1 MKNKGYKD
9 TAFNIVDYLSSF
21 VIFLITTKL
30 LISKLGTDGYGFY
43 MFFSSLIG
51 TFGLVDLGMGM
62 AVSKYLSQY
71 IHHKEFDKGMEVITQ
86 AVVFYLIAGF
96 IFSALVIFFASE
108 LLWIFGFEEKFYKIG
123 KTILFVTIAIFLVNL
138 FISIGNNVLV
148 AFECWQMISV
158 LNIVF
163 KLTGAYLLVQIV
175 ESDIAYNQKLVY
187 LFCALLLIGVIKLIV
202 YSIVSFKLYPN
213 FRFLKPRQ
221 EIKYNMNHFLKW
233 SSLQYVLSLAVGH
246 LDKIIISRLFGMD
259 IMGVYGFVVNAFAYL
274 FGFIASSF
282 KIFYPKLSKIHA
294 DNDHMHLNRYL
305 KLLLVGS
312 IGLTVIV
319 SSISVAL
326 WTPTVSWYINPGFA
340 EKSFWFFTL
349 FAIYLVARA
358 PEIIIS
364 YFFNATASPDV
375 LVRNVI
381 VGALVTIVGYLIY
394 VPLFDSYGLILAQIT
409 GSIAIYI
416 YLLWLLK
423 LKGFNY
429 FSNIRPL

>member
-1 MKNKGYKD
+1 MKNKAYID
-9 TAFNIVDYLSSF
+9 TSFNIADYLSSF

-71 IHHKEFDKGMEVITQ
+71 IHHKEYDKGMEVITQ
-86 AVVFYLIAGF
+86 AVIFYLIAGL
-96 IFSALVIFFASE
+96 ILSVLVIAFTNE
-108 LLWIFGFEEKFYKIG
+108 LLLIFDFEKKFYKVG
-123 KTILFVTIAIFLVNL
+123 ETILVVSIVIFLINL

-148 AFECWQMISV
+148 ALERWQTISV

-163 KLTGAYLLVQIV
+163 KVTGAYFLVQIV
-175 ESDIAYNQKLVY
+175 ESDIAYNEKLVY
-187 LFCALLLIGVIKLIV
+187 IFYALLFIGILKLIV
-202 YSIVSFKLYPN
+202 YSTAAIKLYPK
-213 FRFLKPRQ
+213 FRFIKPGQ

-233 SSLQYVLSLAVGH
+233 SSLQYGLSLAVGH
-246 LDKIIISRLFGMD
+246 VDKIIISRLFGMD
-259 IMGVYGFVVNAFAYL
+259 IMGVYSFVVNAFAYL
-274 FGFIASSF
+274 YGFVASAF

-294 DNDHMHLNRYL
+294 DKDHMHLSLYL
-305 KLLLVGS
+305 KRLLVGS
-312 IGLTVIV
+312 IVLTLIV

-326 WTPTVSWYINPGFA
+326 WSPTVSWYISPDFA
-340 EKSFWFFTL
+340 EKSFWFFIL
-349 FAIYLVARA
+349 FAFYLVARG

-364 YFFNATASPDV
+364 YFFNATAKPDA

-381 VGALVTIVGYLIY
+381 VGASATIVGYFIY

-409 GSIAIYI
+409 GSLSIYI
-416 YLLWLLK
+416 YLLLLLK
-423 LKGFNY
+423 LNGFNY
-429 FSNIRPL
+429 FSNIR